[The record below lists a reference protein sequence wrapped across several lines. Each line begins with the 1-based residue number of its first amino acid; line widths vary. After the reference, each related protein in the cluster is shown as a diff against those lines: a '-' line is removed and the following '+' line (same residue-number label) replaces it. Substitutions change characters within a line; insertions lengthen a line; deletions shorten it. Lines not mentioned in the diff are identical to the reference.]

1 MITLGLDISF
11 YEAESY
17 STVNSKGENKSE
29 MQMWEIAALGNMER
43 PVLDYFKKKF
53 KFDADE
59 DDYLIL
65 EENEIKEFL
74 KTVDENKL
82 FEYSDY
88 SNWIERHFKY
98 FYRISEDGKKKIP
111 TDWIKNDLKST
122 EITDEDIIR
131 IFHRDLKN
139 NLSNVYETVEL
150 GGRISYSYSH

>member
-1 MITLGLDISF
+1 MN
-11 YEAESY
+11 
-17 STVNSKGENKSE
+17 VNEYNSQNTGK
-29 MQMWEIAALGNMER
+29 QAL
-43 PVLDYFKKKF
+43 V
-53 KFDADE
+53 
-59 DDYLIL
+59 L

-88 SNWIERHFKY
+88 SKWIERHFKY

-111 TDWIKNDLKST
+111 TDWIKNDLKSI

-131 IFHRDLKN
+131 IFHRDLKS